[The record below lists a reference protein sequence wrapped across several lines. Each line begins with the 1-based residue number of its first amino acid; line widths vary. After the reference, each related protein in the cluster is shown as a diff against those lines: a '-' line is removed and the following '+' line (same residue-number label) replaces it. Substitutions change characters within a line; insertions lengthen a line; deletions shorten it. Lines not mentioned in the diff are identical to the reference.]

1 MRIRSSSFLIFN
13 VSYRSACVVDSSFL
27 NLGNM
32 QHRQQLHLQPKLA
45 ATTAQPQWHP
55 FSFSARPSP
64 LRQQHHQHQSQ
75 QHLCNG
81 SSSIQRRQQCST
93 SEATAKQHQCF
104 STSTQHRCGITV
116 NSFSNEQRDCQH
128 RTAVVQQYRLFGS
141 CSISNNIGQC
151 SSILASPRESVTR

>member
-1 MRIRSSSFLIFN
+1 MFGVGDRSTSIWQQRRFQRSAATALASCNQQHQRCMRISSSSFMIFN
-13 VSYRSACVVDSSFL
+13 VSCRFACVVDSSFL

-32 QHRQQLHLQPKLA
+32 QHRQQLRLQPKLA

-93 SEATAKQHQCF
+93 STATAKAPMLF
-104 STSTQHRCGITV
+104 NINTASVRYHR
-116 NSFSNEQRDCQH
+116 Q
-128 RTAVVQQYRLFGS
+128 
-141 CSISNNIGQC
+141 
-151 SSILASPRESVTR
+151 